1 MAEGHQSFSAVE
13 EWHEVCLSSGG
24 VNSVGMQHCFYQ
36 LPFQTCWWL
45 HQRLSTNIPNTAT
58 AESITVIW
66 VTSGIT
72 DIQLF
77 QSEYLLWN
85 CCLINILYIMFQVK
99 KTKCGFWH
107 NLHIRGTVLT
117 PLHSVANHGL
127 ISLISFSVF
136 WHLHFLFNLVAP
148 QKKIPIFRR
157 YKV

>member
-1 MAEGHQSFSAVE
+1 MTWGLSEFRRCEFSGNAA
-13 EWHEVCLSSGG
+13 LL
-24 VNSVGMQHCFYQ
+24 
-36 LPFQTCWWL
+36 LPATF
-45 HQRLSTNIPNTAT
+45 PNLL
-58 AESITVIW
+58 
-66 VTSGIT
+66 VTSSETIHKHS
-72 DIQLF
+72 QHSHSRVHHSNLSNF
-77 QSEYLLWN
+77 WYHWYPAVQSEYLLWN